1 MEVILNAGLGIGVF
15 MFLLLL
21 FKKRK
26 NRSDYFFLGWL
37 AVTLGQIAFYEITIY
52 HFEIEG
58 FWAIVTFALPLLG
71 APILFLYISSLT
83 GYQIS
88 LKTLLLHL
96 GVYVVY
102 ILIFFVL
109 RQKENLLLTA
119 VNGFINP
126 NEKPLWWMQYYA
138 VPLAISAFVYCIWDL
153 ILLNRHRA
161 NILDYFSFEEKV
173 NLKWVSYIVNS
184 YFILFLAT
192 SFLIFGA
199 VQFQL
204 LPVEKA
210 FTLVGICLSIM
221 VIAFGFY
228 GFRQTAIFTN
238 TDLQRISG
246 LSANGKNTKNATYS
260 KSGLTP
266 EKNKSLA
273 KRLKEHMEIE
283 KPFLNENLNLSLLS
297 EKSEIPQ
304 SHISQVMNQ
313 HFQMHFYDF
322 INSYRVEEAKKKLS
336 SSDFDHLSVLG
347 IAFDCGFKSKSSFN
361 RYFKKYT
368 GISPSEF
375 KKNQDK

>member
-1 MEVILNAGLGIGVF
+1 

-26 NRSDYFFLGWL
+26 SRSDYLFLGWL
-37 AVTLGQIAFYEITIY
+37 GVALGQIAFYEITIY

-58 FWAIVTFALPLLG
+58 FWSIVTFALPLLG
-71 APILFLYISSLT
+71 APLLFLYILSLT
-83 GYQIS
+83 GHQIS
-88 LKTLLLHL
+88 WKTLLLHL
-96 GVYVVY
+96 GFYIVYV
-102 ILIFFVL
+102 LIFFIL
-109 RQKENLLLTA
+109 QQNENLRLTA

-138 VPLAISAFVYCIWDL
+138 VPLAISAFVYCTWDL

-161 NILDYFSFEEKV
+161 YILDYFSFEEKV

-184 YFILFLAT
+184 YFILFFVT
-192 SFLIFGA
+192 SFLIFGS

-228 GFRQTAIFTN
+228 GFRQTVIFTN
-238 TDLQRISG
+238 TDLQKISR
-246 LSANGKNTKNATYS
+246 LNSNGKTTTNASYS

-266 EKNKSLA
+266 EKIKSFA
-273 KRLKEHMEIE
+273 NRLTQHMEIE
-283 KPFLNENLNLSLLS
+283 KPFLNENLNLSLLA
-297 EKSEIPQ
+297 EKSEISQ
-304 SHISQVMNQ
+304 SHISQVINQ
-313 HFQMHFYDF
+313 HFQIHFYDF
-322 INSYRVEEAKKKLS
+322 INRYRVEEAKKKLS

-347 IAFDCGFKSKSSFN
+347 IAFECGFKSKSSFN

-368 GISPSEF
+368 GVSPSEF
-375 KKNQDK
+375 KKKQLK